1 MDQTVHHLS
10 ISGMTCGCCSGR
22 VTRALEATP
31 GVLKALISFEDNNGN
46 ILTTSEVDRSTLVK
60 IVNSVGFEAS
70 A

>member
-1 MDQTVHHLS
+1 MSQTVHYLS
-10 ISGMTCGCCSGR
+10 IAGMTCGCCSGR

-46 ILTTSEVDRSTLVK
+46 ILTTTEVERSTLVE
-60 IVNSVGFEAS
+60 IVNSVGFQAS

>member
-1 MDQTVHHLS
+1 MSQTVHYLS
-10 ISGMTCGCCSGR
+10 IAGMTCGCCSGR

-46 ILTTSEVDRSTLVK
+46 ILTTTEVDRSTLVE
-60 IVNSVGFEAS
+60 IVNSVGFQAS

>member
-1 MDQTVHHLS
+1 MSQTVHYLS
-10 ISGMTCGCCSGR
+10 IAGMTCGCCSGR

-46 ILTTSEVDRSTLVK
+46 ILTTTEVERSTLVEV
-60 IVNSVGFEAS
+60 VNSVGFQAS

>member
-1 MDQTVHHLS
+1 MSQTVHYLS
-10 ISGMTCGCCSGR
+10 IAGMTCGCCSSR

-46 ILTTSEVDRSTLVK
+46 ILTTTEVERSTLVE
-60 IVNSVGFEAS
+60 IVNSVGFQAS

>member
-1 MDQTVHHLS
+1 MSQTVHYLS
-10 ISGMTCGCCSGR
+10 IAGMTCGCCSSR

-46 ILTTSEVDRSTLVK
+46 ILTTTEVERSTLVEV
-60 IVNSVGFEAS
+60 VNSVGFQAS